1 MKKPRVV
8 IDTNVVVSALRS
20 RRGASHKLLLLIDSG
35 KFATCLS
42 VPVLLEYEEVCKRL
56 VGQISLTTSDVDDV
70 LDYLCKQAEP
80 VSIYYLWRPW
90 LKDPK
95 DDMLLELAVA
105 GGCDYIVTYNT
116 TDFQGVEQFGIGL
129 RTAKELLQEIGELP

>member
-1 MKKPRVV
+1 MATPRVV

-35 KFATCLS
+35 KFETCLS
-42 VPVLLEYEEVCKRL
+42 VPVLLEYEDVCKRL
-56 VGQISLTTSDVDDV
+56 VGQVPLTESEVDDV
-70 LDYLCKQAEP
+70 LDYLCREAEH
-80 VSIYYLWRPW
+80 VTVYYLWRPF
-90 LKDPK
+90 LNDPK

-105 GGCDYIVTYNT
+105 GGCDYIVTYNLR
-116 TDFQGVEQFGIGL
+116 DFQGVERFGIGL